1 MNKNELAQIITESI
15 KELGFARIARA
26 AILDVFASSES
37 PSFAIHDE
45 LKEFA
50 ASRDL
55 EFENEGDNFVVFRPL
70 ETER

>member
-1 MNKNELAQIITESI
+1 MNKNELAQIITKSI

-37 PSFAIHDE
+37 PSFAIHDK

-50 ASRDL
+50 ASRGL
-55 EFENEGDNFVVFRPL
+55 EFENEGDDFVVFRPL